1 MRGFLICDGADG
13 KCIYCTFIVHWD
25 KERLFAGIHS
35 GTNWLVGSVC
45 INQTVL
51 TGLTGEKIRNEIGA
65 KYSWSITFHSSIHPV
80 LLS

>member
-1 MRGFLICDGADG
+1 MMVLMESV
-13 KCIYCTFIVHWD
+13 YTVHLLYTWD

-51 TGLTGEKIRNEIGA
+51 TGLMGK
-65 KYSWSITFHSSIHPV
+65 K
-80 LLS
+80 